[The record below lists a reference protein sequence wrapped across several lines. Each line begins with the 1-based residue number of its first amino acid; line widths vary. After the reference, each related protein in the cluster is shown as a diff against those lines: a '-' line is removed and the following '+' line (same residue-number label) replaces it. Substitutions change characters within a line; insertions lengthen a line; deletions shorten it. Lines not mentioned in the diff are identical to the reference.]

1 MSEHELWNE
10 LGNLYFM
17 SGAYD
22 QAIVAY
28 SRSIQ
33 TDDAYGKPYSNLAL
47 VYVHQGKYDEA
58 VKLFRRS
65 LDLLIDHKEKAI
77 SWNRLG
83 KVYRQIKDYQQAV
96 IAFQRADELDPEC
109 REDGDEPA
117 KMLYASADLSDFM
130 QKYSGSLPDL
140 KEAASE
146 LNLSL
151 AEPALEMA
159 DEAPVP
165 APESL
170 IDTPVPEE
178 MVETANPTDPSEP
191 DDGVP
196 IDAEAMS
203 LTSWMDVDLDDD
215 MDPSQTFSGETDI
228 DLFSNI
234 TENPD
239 NQFIVLEEE
248 PLDQNQQLD
257 ESEAPKE
264 ALIPLPVESL
274 NWQQTPSPSF
284 SRPAARVDFPKAE
297 QHMPEYGQE
306 VAVAVEE
313 MPVTPT
319 APVEKCEVESTQAQ
333 EPVQIETEDQIEATA
348 SREATDLDKEIEK
361 YKRVVQIN
369 DRNASAWDALGTLY
383 KSAGLYKESIQA
395 HQQANSIDPNKPSY
409 LHHLGLAFAGAGRD
423 EDAIASFQRVIEMD
437 PDHYLAH
444 ASLGGYYRKLGL
456 EELAQKHIGKAMRN
470 IYDSENEYNR
480 ACLDAICG
488 NVDQAIE
495 LLRIALEKKQTYV
508 EWIIHDPDLDFIRED
523 ARFKQLI
530 SNYTA

>member
-33 TDDAYGKPYSNLAL
+33 TDDSYGKPYSNLAL
-47 VYVHQGKYDEA
+47 VYVRQGKYDEA
-58 VKLFRRS
+58 VKFFRRS
-65 LDLLIDHKEKAI
+65 LDLLIEPKERAI

-83 KVYRQIKDYQQAV
+83 KVYRQVKDYQQAV
-96 IAFQRADELDPEC
+96 IAFQQADELDPES
-109 REDGDEPA
+109 REVGDEPA
-117 KMLYASADLSDFM
+117 KMLYASADLSEFL
-130 QKYSGSLPDL
+130 QKYAGSLPDL
-140 KEAASE
+140 KGATAAE
-146 LNLSL
+146 LDPTPV
-151 AEPALEMA
+151 APALEFIDEALVSDEVTEAADLTEATMLEEGISSETDATSLTTWLDIDLA
-159 DEAPVP
+159 DE
-165 APESL
+165 
-170 IDTPVPEE
+170 
-178 MVETANPTDPSEP
+178 M
-191 DDGVP
+191 
-196 IDAEAMS
+196 EA
-203 LTSWMDVDLDDD
+203 
-215 MDPSQTFSGETDI
+215 SQTFSADTDI

-234 TENPD
+234 TDGHDAP
-239 NQFIVLEEE
+239 IVVLEDE
-248 PLDQNQQLD
+248 PFDQNRLA
-257 ESEAPKE
+257 SEHGVPEE
-264 ALIPLPVESL
+264 ALIPLPVEPL
-274 NWQQTPSPSF
+274 NWQQTPGPSLTHP
-284 SRPAARVDFPKAE
+284 SVRGDYSKAE
-297 QHMPEYGQE
+297 QLMPVYGQD
-306 VAVAVEE
+306 VAVDVEE
-313 MPVTPT
+313 FPVSPIV
-319 APVEKCEVESTQAQ
+319 PMEKCEIEPARPQG
-333 EPVQIETEDQIEATA
+333 EPVQIEAEEQVAETA
-348 SREATDLDKEIEK
+348 SREALDLEKEIAK
-361 YKRVVQIN
+361 YKRVVQVN

-395 HQQANSIDPNKPSY
+395 HQQAISIDPNKPSY
-409 LHHLGLAFAGAGRD
+409 HHHLGLAFAGAGRD
-423 EDAIASFQRVIEMD
+423 EDAIASFQRVTELD

-523 ARFKQLI
+523 ARFKRLI